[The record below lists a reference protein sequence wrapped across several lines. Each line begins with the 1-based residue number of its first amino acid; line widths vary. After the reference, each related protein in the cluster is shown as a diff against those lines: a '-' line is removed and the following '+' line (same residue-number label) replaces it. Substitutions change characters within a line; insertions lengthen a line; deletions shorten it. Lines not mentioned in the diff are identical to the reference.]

1 MGSDWEEILNIEENE
16 ELDSAYERHVDT
28 WGDNLDFE
36 EDSNPVHTAEYVIGN
51 WNGKQ
56 IRFKRVWGGYRFTEE
71 EIDTLLNG
79 QEIRFRHTMNGNK
92 EQDIVGKLEELEY
105 KGTKYIGFSPSNWN
119 K

>member
-1 MGSDWEEILNIEENE
+1 MGIDWEEILDIEENE
-16 ELDSAYERHVDT
+16 ELISAYERHVDT
-28 WGDNLDFE
+28 WGDNLD
-36 EDSNPVHTAEYVIGN
+36 AEYVIGN
-51 WNGKQ
+51 WNGKEV
-56 IRFKRVWGGYRFTEE
+56 RFKRVWGGYRFTEE

-92 EQDIVGKLEELEY
+92 EQDIVGKLKELEY